1 MFLLIP
7 AYKVCINLNSC
18 QQHKHD
24 AREAGILEINNT
36 VKWIP
41 LEKLAWDVNDEPLN
55 EHCLG
60 AASNISQLICSIQ
73 LYTIIILHMF
83 ISTP

>member
-24 AREAGILEINNT
+24 ARKAGILEINNT

-60 AASNISQLICSIQ
+60 GCLKYITTNMLHTTVHYHNITHV
-73 LYTIIILHMF
+73 Y
-83 ISTP
+83 